1 MIPARDRLG
10 GGLPYLFRYFDF
22 LEAGLSYWRSFLGL
36 VTPVDLL
43 WSRRKRIQEGRSP
56 AERWADVWRVWVGN
70 FSVR

>member
-1 MIPARDRLG
+1 MTVWAEGCRISSG
-10 GGLPYLFRYFDF
+10 IFDF
-22 LEAGLSYWRSFLGL
+22 LEAELSYWRSFLGL